1 MMSIPS
7 YDAALLA
14 AALILLFVV
23 LVFNLASR
31 LVLVQLV
38 RSEWEINTMDKRKV
52 EEAVFKTLMIGS
64 TMVVLG
70 SLILILTTVVW
81 RGLPALNLAMLTQTP
96 KGGYYLGKEGG
107 ILNAIVGSIY
117 LAGGATVLSLVVS
130 LPIALYL
137 QIYAARTR
145 RAELARL
152 ALDVLWGVPSI
163 VYGAFGFIIM
173 LWLGVRASLLGGIIA
188 LALLELPIM
197 ARGMDEAIAMVPFAL
212 KEASFALGATRL
224 ETALKIIV
232 RQTIPALLTAILL
245 AFGRSI
251 GDAASVLFTAGYTD
265 RLPDSLFAPAAS
277 LPLAVFFQLGTPFP
291 AVQERAY
298 AAALVLTIIVLA
310 ISLISRQLARQSA
323 KHVIR

>member
-1 MMSIPS
+1 MKRRKIEESLFKALMM
-7 YDAALLA
+7 
-14 AALILLFVV
+14 
-23 LVFNLASR
+23 
-31 LVLVQLV
+31 
-38 RSEWEINTMDKRKV
+38 
-52 EEAVFKTLMIGS
+52 GS
-64 TMVVLG
+64 TVMVLG
-70 SLILILTTVVW
+70 SLALILATVIW

-107 ILNAIVGSIY
+107 ILNAIVGSLY
-117 LAGGATVLSLVVS
+117 LAGGATILSLAIS
-130 LPIALYL
+130 LPIALYM
-137 QIYAARTR
+137 QVYAPRSR
-145 RAELARL
+145 RVELARL

-173 LWLGVRASLLGGIIA
+173 LWLGIRASLLGGIIA

-197 ARGMDEAIAMVPFAL
+197 VRGMDETIAMVPFAL
-212 KEASFALGATRL
+212 KEASLALGATRL

-232 RQTIPALLTAILL
+232 RQTTPGLLTAVLL
-245 AFGRSI
+245 AFGRGI

-265 RLPDSLFAPAAS
+265 RLPDSLFGPAAS

-298 AAALVLTIIVLA
+298 ASALVLTVIVLA
-310 ISLISRQLARQSA
+310 LSLLSRGLARRFT